1 MPRRARC
8 VLPGVPYHVTQ
19 RGVDR
24 QATFR
29 VDDDRHTYLRL
40 LRENLSEADVR
51 VWAWCL
57 MSNHVHLVLLPGRE
71 DSLSLLMRR
80 VHGRYAQYYNTRW
93 GRTGHLWQNRF
104 FSCILGIEHL
114 WAAVAYVERNPV
126 RAGIVDSAA
135 EYPWSSAAAHLT
147 GVDDMGLLDMEWWE
161 KEGPKNWNE
170 VLTIEDPATVQQL
183 RQCTYSGRPFGTESF
198 VVEIGK
204 KIGRTWVRGRPKKK
218 KKPASVSAIDPA
230 DQFSLF

>member
-1 MPRRARC
+1 
-8 VLPGVPYHVTQ
+8 
-19 RGVDR
+19 
-24 QATFR
+24 
-29 VDDDRHTYLRL
+29 
-40 LRENLSEADVR
+40 LRENLSEAEVR

-71 DSLSLLMRR
+71 DSLSLLLRR

-114 WAAVAYVERNPV
+114 WAALAYVERNPV

-135 EYPWSSAAAHLT
+135 GYPWSSVAAHVKC
-147 GVDDMGLLDMEWWE
+147 VDTTGLLDMHWWQ

-170 VLTIEDPATVQQL
+170 VLAVDRPEMVQQL
-183 RQCTYSGRPFGTESF
+183 RRCTYAGRPFGTEAF
-198 VVEIGK
+198 VVEIGNN
-204 KIGRTWVRGRPKKK
+204 IGRTWVRGRPKKK
-218 KKPASVSAIDPA
+218 DPGPMPAIDRELLLP
-230 DQFSLF
+230 

>member
-1 MPRRARC
+1 
-8 VLPGVPYHVTQ
+8 VE
-19 RGVDR
+19 
-24 QATFR
+24 
-29 VDDDRHTYLRL
+29 DDRHTYLRL
-40 LRENLSEADVR
+40 LQENLGEAEVR

-57 MSNHVHLVLLPGRE
+57 MSNHVHLILLPGRE

-114 WAAVAYVERNPV
+114 WAAIAYVERNPV
-126 RAGIVDSAA
+126 RAEMVASAA
-135 EYPWSSAAAHLT
+135 EYRWSSAAAHLT
-147 GVDDMGLLDMEWWE
+147 GQDTTGLLDMEWWR
-161 KEGPKNWNE
+161 KEAPKNWE
-170 VLTIEDPATVQQL
+170 EILAVEQPETAQQL

-198 VVEIGK
+198 VIEIGK

-218 KKPASVSAIDPA
+218 DKATLPAFNPA
-230 DQFSLF
+230 DQFNLF

>member
-8 VLPGVPYHVTQ
+8 VLPGVPY

-24 QATFR
+24 QATFSL
-29 VDDDRHTYLRL
+29 DEDRLTYLRL
-40 LRENLSEADVR
+40 LRENLDEANVR

-80 VHGRYAQYYNTRW
+80 VHGRYAQYCNTRW

-104 FSCILGIEHL
+104 FSCMLGIEHL
-114 WAAVAYVERNPV
+114 WAAIVYVERNPV
-126 RAGIVDSAA
+126 RAGIVDSAG
-135 EYPWSSAAAHLT
+135 EYPWSSAAAHLS
-147 GVDDMGLLDMEWWE
+147 GVDSTGLLDMKWWR

-170 VLTIEDPATVQQL
+170 VLAVEQPDTVQQI
-183 RQCTYSGRPFGTESF
+183 RQCTYSERPFGTEKF

-218 KKPASVSAIDPA
+218 DRASVPAIDPA